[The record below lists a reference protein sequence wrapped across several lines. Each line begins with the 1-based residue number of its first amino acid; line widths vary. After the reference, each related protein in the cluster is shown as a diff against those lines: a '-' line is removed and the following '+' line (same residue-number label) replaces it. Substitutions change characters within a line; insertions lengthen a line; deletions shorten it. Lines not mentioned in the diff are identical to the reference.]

1 MNVHSANDIT
11 SSLRPFGISSNKSIY
26 FKKKHFILYLSQRH
40 CEGFEMAFVKQII
53 GVLCVIAV
61 VAALPAEETRGHS
74 RNAVSSENDL
84 MDSIYSDCLRKDSVS
99 CVKYKLFSFVDK
111 MLGQKDTFALTE
123 GVTVIKTAGAE
134 NEGAPR
140 ALSGDESM
148 ESLIMSR
155 VQNFLQ
161 SHTIKVDLKG
171 SDVVS
176 AVSSTGRAFEDVTD
190 SLFGSDD
197 QSAVSESRGKKKKAA
212 KILGPLLLAL
222 GLKAAALLPLILG
235 AIALLAGKAL
245 LIGKI
250 ALVLS
255 AVIGLKKLLSQEKHV
270 TYEVVAHPHH
280 SSSHSSSHGESYPA
294 VGGSGFGGDAGGSSG
309 SYGSSGHGGWG
320 RSVDA
325 QDLAY
330 TAQKPL

>member
-1 MNVHSANDIT
+1 MALIGKFFT
-11 SSLRPFGISSNKSIY
+11 
-26 FKKKHFILYLSQRH
+26 IL
-40 CEGFEMAFVKQII
+40 C
-53 GVLCVIAV
+53 GVALVS
-61 VAALPAEETRGHS
+61 ALPAEENRQA
-74 RNAVSSENDL
+74 RNAVSSESDL

-111 MLGQKDTFALTE
+111 MLEKRDTFALTE
-123 GVTVIKTAGAE
+123 GVTVIKSDVADNG
-134 NEGAPR
+134 EGAPR
-140 ALSGDESM
+140 ALTGDESI
-148 ESLIMSR
+148 ESLILSR

-161 SHTIKVDLKG
+161 SHTIKVELKG
-171 SDVVS
+171 SDIVN
-176 AVSSTGRAFEDVTD
+176 AVSSTGRAFEDVSD
-190 SLFGSDD
+190 NLFGEESGE
-197 QSAVSESRGKKKKAA
+197 VSEARGKKKKAA

-222 GLKAAALLPLILG
+222 GLKAAALLPLLLG
-235 AIALLAGKAL
+235 AIALIAGKAL

-280 SSSHSSSHGESYPA
+280 SSSHSSSHGEAYS
-294 VGGSGFGGDAGGSSG
+294 VGGSGFSGGDIGAGGG
-309 SYGSSGHGGWG
+309 GGYASSGHGGWG

-330 TAQKPL
+330 KASKPQ

>member
-1 MNVHSANDIT
+1 
-11 SSLRPFGISSNKSIY
+11 
-26 FKKKHFILYLSQRH
+26 
-40 CEGFEMAFVKQII
+40 MAFMIKII
-53 GVLCVIAV
+53 GILCVV
-61 VAALPAEETRGHS
+61 VGVVKALPAEETRGHS
-74 RNAVSSENDL
+74 RNSVGTENDF

-111 MLGQKDTFALTE
+111 MIGQKDTFALTE
-123 GVTVIKTAGAE
+123 GVTVVRTPGSE

-140 ALSGDESM
+140 ALSGDESVDSM
-148 ESLIMSR
+148 ILNR
-155 VQNFLQ
+155 VQHFFQ
-161 SHTIKVDLKG
+161 THTIKVDLKG
-171 SDVVS
+171 ADIVN
-176 AVSSTGRAFEDVTD
+176 AVSSTGRAIEDVSD
-190 SLFGSDD
+190 NLFGDD
-197 QSAVSESRGKKKKAA
+197 STTQSEARGKKKKAA
-212 KILGPLLLAL
+212 KILGPLMLAL

-235 AIALLAGKAL
+235 AIALIAGKAL

-280 SSSHSSSHGESYPA
+280 TSSHSSSHGEAYG
-294 VGGSGFGGDAGGSSG
+294 VGGSGFSGDAAGAGGG
-309 SYGSSGHGGWG
+309 YGSSGHGGWG

-330 TAQKPL
+330 NAQKP